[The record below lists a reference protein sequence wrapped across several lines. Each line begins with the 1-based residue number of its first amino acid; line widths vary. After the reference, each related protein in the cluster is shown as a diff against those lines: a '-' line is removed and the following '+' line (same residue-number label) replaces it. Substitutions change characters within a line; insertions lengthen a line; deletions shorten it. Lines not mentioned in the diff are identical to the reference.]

1 VAASLSMVIKIC
13 LLLRR
18 TIYRYSPLLRT
29 GYRCSMAQEQTME
42 GTATDSRAVADMHE
56 STEEQ
61 ISFRSGVSPHVE
73 ADPGRIVCRNGAD
86 GWQRT
91 K

>member
-1 VAASLSMVIKIC
+1 MAASFSMVIKIC

-29 GYRCSMAQEQTME
+29 GYQCSMAEEQTME

-56 STEEQ
+56 KYRGSDLFSLGG
-61 ISFRSGVSPHVE
+61 IPACGS
-73 ADPGRIVCRNGAD
+73 
-86 GWQRT
+86 
-91 K
+91 